1 MDQSTSTVVTS
12 GNITSSSTIVT
23 STPSNKS
30 SVIVDPTS
38 SDEKHSL
45 TSALLTYTSS
55 TSTDLQNT
63 PKRVSSSSTT
73 ISSPLLT
80 PPTGKILSR
89 NCNGTSE

>member
-30 SVIVDPTS
+30 SVIVDPSS
-38 SDEKHSL
+38 SDEKQSL
-45 TSALLTYTSS
+45 TSALLTTYTS
-55 TSTDLQNT
+55 TATDLQNT
-63 PKRVSSSSTT
+63 PKRVSSSST